1 MSVSNSRR
9 QSHAFLT
16 ADSMS
21 LMLRLCRAALICF
34 LIPLFSR
41 SQTAPATKPTP
52 LLHVHAHND
61 YLHEHPLFDAMDR
74 GYCSVEA
81 DIHLVAADLL
91 VAHDAKSIQPGRTL
105 QSLYLDPMRQR
116 IGENAGR
123 LYRNGPPVVLLIDVK
138 TPIDVTYPVLRN
150 ILAGYADILTSWKDG
165 HKTQGAILAI
175 VTGNRD
181 QKIIAADNP
190 RWCACDGGLADFQS
204 DPPAEL
210 VPWISIRWT
219 ALFVWK
225 AKDSPIPAFERQE
238 IKDIVHLAHAQHR
251 QVRFWGSPDN
261 AAAWTELRRDGV
273 DLLNTDDLA
282 GCQAFLLREIASQ
295 P

>member
-1 MSVSNSRR
+1 
-9 QSHAFLT
+9 
-16 ADSMS
+16 
-21 LMLRLCRAALICF
+21 MLRFSLAALIF
-34 LIPLFSR
+34 LFIYTA
-41 SQTAPATKPTP
+41 SQAQTLPTTQPTP

-81 DIHLVAADLL
+81 DIHLVGTDLL
-91 VAHDAKSIQPGRTL
+91 VAQDAKSIQPGRTL

-116 IGENAGR
+116 IHENGGR
-123 LYRNGPPVVLLIDVK
+123 LYRSGPPVVLLIDVK
-138 TPIDVTYPVLRN
+138 TPFDVTYPVLRN
-150 ILAGYADILTSWKDG
+150 VLAGYADVLTSWKDG
-165 HKTQGAILAI
+165 QKTQGAILAI

-181 QKIIAADNP
+181 QKTIAADNP

-204 DPPAEL
+204 DPPADV

-225 AKDSPIPAFERQE
+225 AKASPIPAFERQE
-238 IKDIVHLAHAQHR
+238 IKDIVTIAHTQHR

-261 AAAWTELRRDGV
+261 VAAWTELRADDV
-273 DLLNTDDLA
+273 DLLNTDDLP
-282 GCQAFLLREIASQ
+282 GCQAFLLREIAADH
-295 P
+295 

>member
-1 MSVSNSRR
+1 
-9 QSHAFLT
+9 
-16 ADSMS
+16 
-21 LMLRLCRAALICF
+21 MLRVPISAVICLLIAAF
-34 LIPLFSR
+34 ATG
-41 SQTAPATKPTP
+41 QTTPTTQPIP

-81 DIHLVAADLL
+81 DIHLVGTDLL

-116 IGENAGR
+116 IGENGGR

-138 TPIDVTYPVLRN
+138 TPFNVTYPVLRN
-150 ILAGYADILTSWKDG
+150 VLAGYADVLTSWKDG
-165 HKTQGAILAI
+165 QKNQGAILAI

-181 QKIIAADNP
+181 QKTIAADNP

-204 DPPAEL
+204 DPSADL
-210 VPWISIRWT
+210 VPWISIPWK

-225 AKDSPIPAFERQE
+225 AKDRPIPAFERQE
-238 IKDIVHLAHAQHR
+238 IKDIVTIAHAQHR

-261 AAAWTELRRDGV
+261 LAAWTELRSDDV
-273 DLLNTDDLA
+273 DLLNTEDLP
-282 GCQAFLLREIASQ
+282 GCQTFLLREIATGK
-295 P
+295 